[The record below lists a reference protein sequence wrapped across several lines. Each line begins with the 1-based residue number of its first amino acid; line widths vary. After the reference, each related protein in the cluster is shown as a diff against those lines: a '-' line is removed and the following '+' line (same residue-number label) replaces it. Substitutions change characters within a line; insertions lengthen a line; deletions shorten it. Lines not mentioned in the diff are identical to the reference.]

1 MLVII
6 RIPSSLRNLA
16 DARDN
21 FLTEASTVGEALDC
35 LLKDYPDLKPHLED
49 ERGNLPPFI
58 NVFLNEEDIPF
69 STKEPPS
76 ASKVTKLVSWPPSL
90 VDRDF
95 PESILIEQ
103 ALLADHCIVA

>member
-1 MLVII
+1 MPVII

-49 ERGNLPPFI
+49 ERGSLPPFI
-58 NVFLNEEDIPF
+58 NVFLNEEDIRF
-69 STKEPPS
+69 LDGK
-76 ASKVTKLVSWPPSL
+76 ASQCQQGDEIS
-90 VDRDF
+90 
-95 PESILIEQ
+95 
-103 ALLADHCIVA
+103 IVAAIAGG